1 MQPCQL
7 RIERTI
13 NSHITQFEYDV
24 KNCPALA
31 CTKFL
36 DGYLSGLYESGAI
49 SYEKL
54 KQTNERT
61 MQLRREAVRESRRK
75 RAAFEN
81 PTTLTLQHQG

>member
-1 MQPCQL
+1 MACQL
-7 RIERTI
+7 RIDRMI
-13 NSHITQFEYDV
+13 NSCIEQFEYDL

-31 CTKFL
+31 CTRLL
-36 DGYLSGLYESGAI
+36 DGYLTGLYEAGAI
-49 SYEKL
+49 SHEKL